1 MALAASFA
9 LAATSAALA
18 QPGMSTSP
26 TGEVQY
32 ALPMDDPFEFYNG
45 SPDGAVGQ
53 PAGQPPGPTSRLLFD
68 RHGDVMMPGG
78 PIAPY
83 LLPGA
88 HDGPR
93 HNAWS
98 NSDFPPPTYSRCLTR
113 LGFRHSYTHG
123 RNVGWGGPLTGT
135 SWLNRPYYV
144 GAALGPFWVTQ
155 RPTESVSTDT
165 DLMASVFCG
174 WDWDYYWGSELEYA
188 YATPELVNSEAPSA
202 QRGDRLVHWNYS
214 LMYYP
219 WGDATLRPYWRLGV
233 GNTKVDF
240 PNDEGVR
247 RDQWLL
253 SFPIGVGVKYPI
265 RRWLA
270 ARTELTDQIS
280 VGDNGIA
287 TQHNL
292 ALLFGLECRLGA
304 RPKSYWPWNPS
315 NDLW

>member
-1 MALAASFA
+1 MAAAFA
-9 LAATSAALA
+9 LAVGAAAYA
-18 QPGMSTSP
+18 QPGNSMRSTADV
-26 TGEVQY
+26 EY
-32 ALPMDDPFEFYNG
+32 AL
-45 SPDGAVGQ
+45 SPDEPFGYQHGLHDG
-53 PAGQPPGPTSRLLFD
+53 PAGPLVGPPSRAGGDLLID
-68 RHGDVMMPGG
+68 RHGDVIMPGG

-83 LLPGA
+83 VLPGA
-88 HDGPR
+88 HGGPR
-93 HNAWS
+93 AESWAA
-98 NSDFPPPTYSRCLTR
+98 DDYPPPTYSPWLTR

-123 RNVGWGGPLTGT
+123 RNVGWGRPLVGS

-155 RPTESVSTDT
+155 RVTDSVSRDT
-165 DLMASVFCG
+165 DLIGSVFYG
-174 WDWDYYWGSELEYA
+174 WDWDYYWGSEFEYA
-188 YATPELVNSEAPSA
+188 YATPELVNSEARDA
-202 QRGDRLVHWNYS
+202 NRGDRLVHWNYS
-214 LMYYP
+214 WLYYP

-240 PNDEGVR
+240 PNDAGDR

-253 SFPIGVGVKYPI
+253 SFPVGVGLKYPL

-270 ARTELTDQIS
+270 ARAEFTDQIS

-292 ALLFGLECRLGA
+292 ALLFGLECRFGA

-315 NDLW
+315 SYIW